1 MRSGSVIDPT
11 PTDEFLGWLYSSDR
25 KAPPPICNTT
35 EPFDILFDADFTA
48 WMHDR
53 GYPLARDVMTLEA
66 MQRRHIADSER
77 RRRAWAEV

>member
-1 MRSGSVIDPT
+1 
-11 PTDEFLGWLYSSDR
+11 
-25 KAPPPICNTT
+25 
-35 EPFDILFDADFTA
+35 
-48 WMHDR
+48 MHDR